1 MHSNPIKRRRFYH
14 KICKMFSMGCRR
26 SQTLTPGSCAKCK
39 ACKSLSYSTR
49 CQDCSRGST
58 LRRLLLEQYF
68 IVRKGHLHR
77 ITEYPEPE
85 GTQELSNP
93 TLPLHTRVPF
103 CRTPSNLSC
112 SNRAQALLC
121 SDRQHSVFHM
131 TASVCAFTVTSQL
144 ADEGVEQ
151 YWCSSLPQFRAGDL
165 HPPRFMVWMSA
176 GASDTL

>member
-85 GTQELSNP
+85 RTQELSNP

-131 TASVCAFTVTSQL
+131 TASVCFHSDITVGWWGGGTIL
-144 ADEGVEQ
+144 M
-151 YWCSSLPQFRAGDL
+151 FIT
-165 HPPRFMVWMSA
+165 
-176 GASDTL
+176 ASIQGRGPAPTQIYGLDVSRS